1 MNIENE
7 KNEIE
12 NGIEQ
17 DEETNDLDR
26 QETIEENLIKEFENI
41 ENKNNLKWNIRR
53 EFLMKE
59 RKLDENKQ
67 DRDKRILGVKVRKQ
81 EIIRRLITK

>member
-26 QETIEENLIKEFENI
+26 QETIEENLIKECENI
-41 ENKNNLKWNIRR
+41 ENKNNQKWNIMR
-53 EFLMKE
+53 EFLMK
-59 RKLDENKQ
+59 
-67 DRDKRILGVKVRKQ
+67 
-81 EIIRRLITK
+81 